1 MFRKIGEKK
10 MDEKQEKA
18 IALIQEAERLE
29 VRYDWLKHISLD
41 FFMENRIP

>member
-10 MDEKQEKA
+10 IDEKQEKA

-29 VRYDWLKHISLD
+29 VRYDWLKHIT
-41 FFMENRIP
+41 